1 MSLPRWMEPLLD
13 AAQMRATDEW
23 AIKTKGVP
31 SLDLMERAGEGLA
44 RVIAQRAPAGRI
56 AVVCGKG
63 NNGGDGLV
71 AARLLRG
78 AGRDVEVLTVWALE
92 HLQGDAAKQLER
104 LPGDAPVPFEAE
116 RLDRAH
122 VLVDALLGTG
132 SAGAPREP
140 AAGVI
145 EAMNAAKAPVV
156 AADIPSGVDASTGQ
170 VDGAAVRAVA
180 TATFH
185 RAKPGLW
192 IRPGKGYAGDVEVIE
207 IGIPRGAPVKPE
219 LGLITDGVLADVPRR
234 GAESTKFTS
243 GNVFVIGGSGGL
255 TGAPVMS
262 ALAAMRSGA
271 GYVTVGAPREL
282 EAPFS
287 VRLLEA
293 MFFGLPSDDR
303 TLSPDAVEPALKA
316 IRRADAVVLG
326 PGLGRTEGA
335 QAFAR
340 EMFER
345 IDVPLVID
353 ADGLNALAGVFPEDL
368 PQRRWPTV
376 LTPHAGELGRL
387 LGVESEEVERQR
399 LHHAREAA
407 AESRA
412 IVVLKGDDTLVCSPN
427 GRVAISRG
435 AAPAL
440 ATAGTGDV
448 LSGLTGAMLAK
459 GLPPAHAACAA
470 VFAHVRAG
478 RLAAEPHGPDGVI
491 ASDVIGLL
499 PAALAL

>member
-1 MSLPRWMEPLLD
+1 MSLPRWMEPVVD

-23 AIKTKGVP
+23 AIGTKGVP
-31 SLDLMERAGEGLA
+31 SLELMEHAGEGLA
-44 RVIAQRAPAGRI
+44 RVTAQRAPAGRV

-71 AARLLRG
+71 AARLLRQ
-78 AGRDVEVLTVWALE
+78 AGRDVEVLAVWPPE
-92 HLQGDAAKQLER
+92 WLQGDAQTQLER
-104 LPGDAPVPFEAE
+104 LPGDAPVKFEAA

-122 VLVDALLGTG
+122 VIVDALLGTG
-132 SAGAPREP
+132 TSGAPRDP
-140 AAGVI
+140 AAEVI
-145 EAMNAAKAPVV
+145 DAVNAAKAPVV
-156 AADIPSGVDASTGQ
+156 AADIPSGVDASTGE
-170 VDGAAVRAVA
+170 VPGAAIRAVA

-185 RAKPGLW
+185 RGKPGLW
-192 IRPGKGYAGDVEVIE
+192 IRPGKAHAGDVEVID
-207 IGIPRGAPVKPE
+207 IGIPRGGPAKPE
-219 LGLITDGVLADVPRR
+219 LGLIGDGVLADVPRR
-234 GAESTKFTS
+234 SPDSTKFTS
-243 GNVFVIGGSGGL
+243 GNVFVIGGSNGL
-255 TGAPVMS
+255 TGAPTMA
-262 ALAAMRSGA
+262 ALAAMRAGA
-271 GYVTVGAPREL
+271 GYVTVAAPAQL
-282 EAPFS
+282 ESTFS

-293 MFFGLPSDDR
+293 MMIGLPSEDGA
-303 TLSPDAVEPALKA
+303 LSAEAVEGALKA

-368 PQRRWPTV
+368 PQRRWPTI

-387 LGVESEEVERQR
+387 LDVESAEVEKRR
-399 LHHAREAA
+399 LHHARAA
-407 AESRA
+407 ASQSRA
-412 IVVLKGDDTLVCSPN
+412 IVVLKGDDTLVTSPN
-427 GRVAISRG
+427 GRIAISRG
-435 AAPAL
+435 GAPAL

-448 LSGLTGAMLAK
+448 LSGMAAAMLAK
-459 GLPPAHAACAA
+459 RLPPAHAACAA

-491 ASDVIGLL
+491 ASDVIQQL
-499 PAALAL
+499 PASFAL